1 MRVGMRGA
9 EPGVGQPAGLAKAQR
24 EQGAGRAEV
33 QNPGI
38 ELVDVV
44 APAVFGEKRVEAVRR
59 LLVPAGRP
67 DCCVA
72 SVAHLHII
80 APALRPVILLENST
94 SHHITSCTPLGKA
107 VSYGMRS

>member
-1 MRVGMRGA
+1 MRVGMRVGMRGA

-44 APAVFGEKRVEAVRR
+44 APAVFGEKRVEPSDVSSFQRVDQIAVWH
-59 LLVPAGRP
+59 P
-67 DCCVA
+67 
-72 SVAHLHII
+72 SHT
-80 APALRPVILLENST
+80 ST
-94 SHHITSCTPLGKA
+94 
-107 VSYGMRS
+107 